1 MNKIFL
7 PLSILSVYL
16 VKFKR
21 PVLTNVREMRVMKK
35 ILLLLT
41 LSIPFAQR
49 LDPIDI
55 AMQELRTAV
64 ETASRSSQKVFVEDF
79 TGLN

>member
-21 PVLTNVREMRVMKK
+21 PVLINVREMRVMKK

-49 LDPIDI
+49 LDPIAI

>member
-21 PVLTNVREMRVMKK
+21 PVLINVREMRVMKK

>member
-1 MNKIFL
+1 
-7 PLSILSVYL
+7 
-16 VKFKR
+16 
-21 PVLTNVREMRVMKK
+21 MRVMKK

>member
-1 MNKIFL
+1 
-7 PLSILSVYL
+7 
-16 VKFKR
+16 
-21 PVLTNVREMRVMKK
+21 MKK

-64 ETASRSSQKVFVEDF
+64 ETASRSSQKVFVEDSVSY
-79 TGLN
+79 THLTLPTMRIV

>member
-7 PLSILSVYL
+7 SLSILSVYL

-21 PVLTNVREMRVMKK
+21 LVLTNVREMRVMKK
-35 ILLLLT
+35 ILLLLN

>member
-7 PLSILSVYL
+7 SLSILSVYL

-21 PVLTNVREMRVMKK
+21 LVLTNVREMRVMKK

-49 LDPIDI
+49 LDPIDF

>member
-21 PVLTNVREMRVMKK
+21 LVLTNVREMRVMKK

-49 LDPIDI
+49 LDPIDL

>member
-7 PLSILSVYL
+7 SLSILSVYL

-21 PVLTNVREMRVMKK
+21 LVLTNVREMRVMKK
-35 ILLLLT
+35 ILLLLI

-64 ETASRSSQKVFVEDF
+64 ETASRSSQKVFV
-79 TGLN
+79 

>member
-21 PVLTNVREMRVMKK
+21 PVLINVREMRVMKK

-49 LDPIDI
+49 LGPIDI

>member
-21 PVLTNVREMRVMKK
+21 PVLINVREMRVMKK

-55 AMQELRTAV
+55 AMQELRIAV

>member
-1 MNKIFL
+1 
-7 PLSILSVYL
+7 
-16 VKFKR
+16 
-21 PVLTNVREMRVMKK
+21 MKK

-49 LDPIDI
+49 LGPIDI

>member
-16 VKFKR
+16 VKFRR
-21 PVLTNVREMRVMKK
+21 PVLINVREMRVMKK